1 MGAQNKS
8 EISPAFTC
16 CLRAGDAWGGG
27 RKRQEMGVW
36 ASEGL
41 AAVRILN
48 NHFKITIITA
58 TASSLKT
65 CSAYR
70 GTVLERNEL
79 ATPILQ
85 TRKLRPKSG
94 NCLAQSHTA
103 GIQT

>member
-16 CLRAGDAWGGG
+16 CLRAGDASGWGGREEEAG
-27 RKRQEMGVW
+27 EGVW

-48 NHFKITIITA
+48 NHFNIIIVTA

-70 GTVLERNEL
+70 GTVLLKEMSSLPPFYR
-79 ATPILQ
+79 
-85 TRKLRPKSG
+85 RG
-94 NCLAQSHTA
+94 N
-103 GIQT
+103 